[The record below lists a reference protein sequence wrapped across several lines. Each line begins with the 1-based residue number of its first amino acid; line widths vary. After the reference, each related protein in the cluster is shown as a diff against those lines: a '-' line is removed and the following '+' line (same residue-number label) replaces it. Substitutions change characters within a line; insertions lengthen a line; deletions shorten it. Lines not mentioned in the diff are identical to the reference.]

1 MVIFRV
7 SVELQNT
14 DFLHRELG
22 SWPDLG
28 GVERIKADLGSFFGS
43 HDLDLHGPFDVTT
56 LVDGLVELS
65 LRVVWVETLSS
76 EGFVEV
82 ELLGFE

>member
-1 MVIFRV
+1 MVVFRV
-7 SVELQNT
+7 SVELKNS
-14 DFLHRELG
+14 DFLHWELG

-28 GVERIKADLGSFFGS
+28 GVERVEADLGCLLGS
-43 HDLDLHGPFDVTT
+43 HDLDFHGPFDVTT

-76 EGFVEV
+76 KGFVKV
-82 ELLGFE
+82 ELFRLE